1 MTRVRVEAHCTYCG
15 KVLKLA
21 PKYVRDRGRAI
32 TADSLPPQRGHEGN
46 NLVCSSRCGF
56 LVAIALV
63 RADPE
68 VMKLLPP
75 GWNKRHRRSV

>member
-1 MTRVRVEAHCTYCG
+1 MTRARIEAHCVYCG

-21 PKYVRDRGRAI
+21 PEYVRARGRAI
-32 TADSLPPQRGHEGN
+32 TADGLKPHRGHEGN

-68 VMKLLPP
+68 ILKLLPP
-75 GWNKRHRRSV
+75 GWNESHRRSV

>member
-1 MTRVRVEAHCTYCG
+1 MSDVKCAYCE
-15 KVLKLA
+15 KTLRLA
-21 PKYVRDRGRAI
+21 PKYIRDRGRAI
-32 TADSLPPQRGHEGN
+32 TADCLPPVRGHEGN

-68 VMKLLPP
+68 VMRLLPP
-75 GWNKRHRRSV
+75 GWNQRHKRSV